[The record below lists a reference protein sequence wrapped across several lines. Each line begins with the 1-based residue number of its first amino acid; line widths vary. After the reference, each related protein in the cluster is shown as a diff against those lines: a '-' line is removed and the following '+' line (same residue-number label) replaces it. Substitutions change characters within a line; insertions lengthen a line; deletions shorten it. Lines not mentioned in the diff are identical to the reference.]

1 MLYPPDTPLRLTEV
15 RRFACACLQSLDC
28 QTHFTDHACPHP
40 PAPSDASIDA
50 NGECARAGRVA
61 VGCCD
66 GDGALGWPRAASRGH
81 VVFSGGLRGLNTVPA
96 TAVRPSRGAR
106 SRPASSGGCL
116 RLPACSPAWRVV
128 PAGDS
133 VNMCVAHGLAPERCL
148 QMLFFAFARGL
159 CCSHCV
165 HCDL

>member
-1 MLYPPDTPLRLTEV
+1 MLLPAATTQPN
-15 RRFACACLQSLDC
+15 SLYGPY
-28 QTHFTDHACPHP
+28 PHP
-40 PAPSDASIDA
+40 TAPSDAPIDA

-96 TAVRPSRGAR
+96 TAVRPSRGSR
-106 SRPASSGGCL
+106 SRQASSGGCL

-128 PAGDS
+128 SAGDS
-133 VNMCVAHGLAPERCL
+133 VNMCVAHGLGALRPSDACKC
-148 QMLFFAFARGL
+148 FFSRSRAGSAVPTASIMISESSSTR
-159 CCSHCV
+159 V
-165 HCDL
+165 YAY